1 MSPYSITFNRSNINY
16 PNKNNRNVIKEVIVY
31 NISLS
36 GNQTTSFKIKKNQ
49 KPNWGFMSYFN
60 KADKTFEDCY
70 TAGNG

>member
-36 GNQTTSFKIKKNQ
+36 GNQTTSLKIKIKSET
-49 KPNWGFMSYFN
+49 KLGFLCPIST
-60 KADKTFEDCY
+60 KLTKL
-70 TAGNG
+70 